1 MPTEL
6 SPGGINM
13 RDIIKMVS
21 TGKNKK
27 GKPTGTFRTTTKNK
41 KKTTEK
47 LRMKFYDPRAFDAKT
62 GKLGMHVVFEEGK
75 I

>member
-1 MPTEL
+1 
-6 SPGGINM
+6 M
-13 RDIIKMVS
+13 RDKIKMLS
-21 TGKNKK
+21 TGKTKA

-47 LRMKFYDPRAFDAKT
+47 LKMKHYDPRAYNEAT
-62 GKLGMHVVFEEGK
+62 GKAGMHVMFEEAK